1 MFQGLSAFPL
11 TPVNNEEIDTSSFE
25 RLILRLVDAGVDSI
39 GVLGS
44 TGNYMYLSQA
54 ERNRVVALAVSLS
67 GDIPVM
73 AGIGAMR
80 TRDVLINAEL
90 AQRAGAGALLLA
102 PVSYQPL
109 TENEVF
115 NLFSMVSQHVSV
127 PVCVYDNPRTTQ
139 FQFTPTLYQ
148 RIAALPNIASIK
160 IPGVSGEVAEV
171 QQYVS
176 SLQTM
181 LPEQFPLGVSGD
193 ALAANGLLA
202 GCRVWYSVIGG
213 VFPKTALAITSAA
226 SSGDAETAQHL
237 TERLQ
242 PLWELFAD
250 NGGSIRVIAAAAEIL
265 GLVESPC
272 LPQPLQ
278 AVAGEERKKLA
289 ALIDRLSLE

>member
-11 TPVNNEEIDTSSFE
+11 TPVSNEEIDEASFE
-25 RLILRLVDAGVDSI
+25 RLLLRLVDARVDSI

-54 ERNRVVALAVSLS
+54 ERSRVVELAVSLS

-90 AQRAGAGALLLA
+90 AQRAGADALLLA

-109 TENEVF
+109 TEGEVF
-115 NLFSMVSQHVSV
+115 TLFSMVSEHVSI

-139 FQFTPTLYQ
+139 FQFTPSLYQ
-148 RIAALPNIASIK
+148 RLASLPNIASIK
-160 IPGVSGEVAEV
+160 IPGVSGEVVEV
-171 QQYVS
+171 KGYVS
-176 SLQTM
+176 SLQAM

-202 GCRVWYSVIGG
+202 GCQVWYSVIGG
-213 VFPKTALAITSAA
+213 LFPNTALAITSAA
-226 SSGDAETAQHL
+226 SSGDLESAQHL
-237 TERLQ
+237 TKRLQ

-265 GLVESPC
+265 GLVDAPC
-272 LPQPLQ
+272 LPQPLL
-278 AVAGEERKKLA
+278 ALAGGERKKLA
-289 ALIDRLSLE
+289 ALMDTLSLD

>member
-11 TPVNNEEIDTSSFE
+11 TPVNNEEIDEASFE
-25 RLILRLVDAGVDSI
+25 RLLLRLVDARVDSI

-54 ERNRVVALAVSLS
+54 ERSRVVALAASLS

-80 TRDVLINAEL
+80 TRDVLVNAEL
-90 AQRAGAGALLLA
+90 AQRAGADALLLA

-109 TENEVF
+109 AENEVF
-115 NLFSMVSQHVSV
+115 TLFSMVSEHVSI

-148 RIAALPNIASIK
+148 RIASLPNIASIK

-171 QQYVS
+171 RRYVS
-176 SLQTM
+176 SLQAM

-213 VFPKTALAITSAA
+213 LFPKTALAITNAA
-226 SSGDAETAQHL
+226 SSGDVETAQYL
-237 TERLQ
+237 TKRLQ
-242 PLWELFAD
+242 PLWELFTD

-265 GLVESPC
+265 GLVDAPC
-272 LPQPLQ
+272 LPQPLL
-278 AVAGEERKKLA
+278 ALAGEERKKLA
-289 ALIDRLSLE
+289 ALIDRLSLD